1 MKLIPSPVNSNSNNV
16 DTINNTKEF
25 NIYIRIALLSSL
37 LSRGGNICLDNI

>member
-25 NIYIRIALLSSL
+25 NIYIRIALLS
-37 LSRGGNICLDNI
+37 REVGNICLDNI